1 MIRLIGYDVLTREVA
16 LEHSAGTVD
25 LGVLYLTPLENGIAE
40 VDVVAARKQL
50 VYKLDKKV
58 VDASSNIMGGGGSA
72 VDILENTP
80 SVRVDAEGNLSF
92 RGSSGFTVYVDGK
105 PSVFSGSQALEQIP
119 AGHIENIEII
129 TTPSARHDA
138 EGDVGIINVITKKH
152 TQRGLSGT
160 VNLSGSTALSR
171 NVDFL
176 LTRQNEASRWY
187 AGGVWFDKL
196 RKSDFEQQKT
206 TVVDDLTTTSRSK
219 GPRVGD
225 NYNYTLKAGW
235 AYALPRTSFSVD
247 VEGGY
252 RGNKRNGRLDY
263 RESRFSQGTGNG
275 EIGDYRS
282 LDDYDNRETIGL
294 GTVAV
299 GHRFNDKGH
308 ELSASFYY
316 KYGGGAVEYFQS
328 DLFNLQG
335 RTRARAPRLGIRV
348 PHHGPRKPGLRAA
361 VQQDRED
368 RGRLPVLLL
377 PGGQQ
382 VRNAVL
388 ESRDENV
395 LLARRHLQYFLFP
408 RERQFGLR
416 DSVREPA
423 RAGDP
428 GRRPGANIPTPAC
441 AVRSPG
447 PAATNGVSRGF
458 RRCTWDIRFRAAT
471 GCWFPIRGRTTRPQL
486 FYMEPYITF
495 RDYYTAEIGN
505 PDIRPEYIH
514 SYELTYRKSFRDNN
528 VSATFFHRS
537 RRDKIER
544 LRVPYEA
551 GVTLDSM
558 ANVGHDYSTGVE
570 LTAVVRVAR
579 WWNTSLNGNL
589 YYYKIRNELAAGG
602 GRESST
608 NYDIMW
614 NNAFDAGKNTRIQL
628 DANFVGPSVT
638 TQGVPMLFGTSISP
652 SGSSSSNGSFP
663 RRSPAGICSAARVMS
678 AISVRPTCSR

>member
-1 MIRLIGYDVLTREVA
+1 MRLLCLLLLTFFAAPAAASPICVAGRLAETGSGKAIDFAEIYLFTGGNVRPARQTLPDEQGGFRLNSVDPGAYTLMIRLIGYDVLTREVA

-40 VDVVAARKQL
+40 VEVVAARKTGSFT
-50 VYKLDKKV
+50 KLDKKWWTLRPTSWAAGV
-58 VDASSNIMGGGGSA
+58 GRGYSGEYPFGARGCG
-72 VDILENTP
+72 
-80 SVRVDAEGNLSF
+80 GNLSF

-235 AYALPRTSFSVD
+235 AYALPAHV
-247 VEGGY
+247 VLGG
-252 RGNKRNGRLDY
+252 RRRRIPGQQAQRPTGLP
-263 RESRFSQGTGNG
+263 ESRFSQGTGDG

-308 ELSASFYY
+308 ELSASFIINTA
-316 KYGGGAVEYFQS
+316 GGAVEYFRAIS
-328 DLFNLQG
+328 SICRANASKGTAPGNPEYRITARGNLDYVLPYSKTGKIEAGYQYYSY
-335 RTRARAPRLGIRV
+335 L
-348 PHHGPRKPGLRAA
+348 
-361 VQQDRED
+361 ED
-368 RGRLPVLLL
+368 SKYEMQFWNP
-377 PGGQQ
+377 
-382 VRNAVL
+382 
-388 ESRDENV
+388 ETKTFYWRDDIYNTSYFRENV
-395 LLARRHLQYFLFP
+395 N
-408 RERQFGLR
+408 
-416 DSVREPA
+416 SVYAILSGEPA
-423 RAGDP
+423 RV
-428 GRRPGANIPTPAC
+428 RSRPASGANIPTRL
-441 AVRSPG
+441 RSSIAGASRDKRRFEGLSVDALGIYVSARP
-447 PAATNGVSRGF
+447 PAAGF
-458 RRCTWDIRFRAAT
+458 LFAANH
-471 GCWFPIRGRTTRPQL
+471 PPAV

-528 VSATFFHRS
+528 VSATFFPPFAQGQDRTAPGA
-537 RRDKIER
+537 
-544 LRVPYEA
+544 LR
-551 GVTLDSM
+551 
-558 ANVGHDYSTGVE
+558 
-570 LTAVVRVAR
+570 
-579 WWNTSLNGNL
+579 
-589 YYYKIRNELAAGG
+589 G
-602 GRESST
+602 GRHARL
-608 NYDIMW
+608 DGQRG
-614 NNAFDAGKNTRIQL
+614 ARLFD
-628 DANFVGPSVT
+628 
-638 TQGVPMLFGTSISP
+638 
-652 SGSSSSNGSFP
+652 
-663 RRSPAGICSAARVMS
+663 RRGA
-678 AISVRPTCSR
+678 